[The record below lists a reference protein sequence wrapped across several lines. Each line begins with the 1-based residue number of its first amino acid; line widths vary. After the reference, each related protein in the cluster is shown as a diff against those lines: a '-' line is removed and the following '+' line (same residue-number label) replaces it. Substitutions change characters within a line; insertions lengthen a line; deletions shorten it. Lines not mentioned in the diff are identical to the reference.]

1 MLSKITERELKIFQT
16 LKNPI
21 SLSEILF
28 SDFDNLGEWN
38 KDKFGKIRICQ
49 YKMLSHD
56 SEYINDPKLSKKE
69 NFEIKKGMAE
79 SYNFGGRLTGK
90 SIISIVI
97 DVLNSIFNKTFKLG
111 VVASL
116 DADHVNSIMEKILG
130 ALENHKVLKQF
141 LMRPKRN
148 PYRIPLKN
156 GLLIESVNDNINS
169 KNPGGHF
176 FSKHVD
182 RIWREECSFL
192 TPVVSSKQL
201 MAQSELGCI
210 NRWSGMSTFTK
221 NSPVGKIFCKLE
233 NKSKII
239 NYPSY
244 VNPTFD
250 DKKDQDAIEEFEGR
264 ESPGYQ
270 IQILGKVI
278 EGFENTYDIE
288 RVRQC
293 YNEKKHVKSFEIN
306 KDNFYN
312 YKEIVIVDKPVNI
325 EKTFIALDV
334 GEGAAPTEIIVI
346 FLMNGIYYYTYNITT
361 MKLAPEEE
369 IELIDY
375 LMVTLGVNITAIDVT
390 SGGGKAI
397 ASALTKKYPK
407 PGQVIWISFNE
418 KLPIDYERDENSPT
432 GEYKRDGAGKL
443 IFKEEYVSVWSVQ
456 RLKVL
461 LYKQKMSIPKDY
473 KFDTQFSNII
483 SFKSGFRT
491 QFKGKGAD
499 HLHQAFTVFSISE
512 WQTENMIV
520 DSVETEKNS
529 LNF

>member
-1 MLSKITERELKIFQT
+1 MLSKITEQELKLYT
-16 LKNPI
+16 SLKNPI
-21 SLSEILF
+21 SISEILF
-28 SDFDNLGEWN
+28 SDFDILGEWN
-38 KDKFGKIRICQ
+38 KDKFGKIRLYQ
-49 YKMLSHD
+49 YSMLSHD
-56 SEYINDPKLSKKE
+56 SELIEDSNKTKKE
-69 NFEIKKGMAE
+69 NFELKRGMSE

-97 DVLNSIFNKTFKLG
+97 DVLTSIFNKTFKLG

-116 DADHVNSIMEKILG
+116 DADHVNSIMEKIVG
-130 ALENHKVLKQF
+130 ALETHKIMKLLHPKI
-141 LMRPKRN
+141 KRN
-148 PYRIPLKN
+148 PYRIPLAN
-156 GLLIESVNDNINS
+156 GCLIESVNDNVYS

-182 RIWREECSFL
+182 RLWREESSFL
-192 TPVVSSKQL
+192 TPQISGKQL

-221 NSPVGKIFCKLE
+221 NSPVGKIFFDLKQ
-233 NKSKII
+233 KSKII

-250 DKKDQDAIEEFEGR
+250 DKKDLDAINEFEGKS
-264 ESPGYQ
+264 SPGYQ

-293 YNEKKHVKSFEIN
+293 YDEDVNIKSFEVN
-306 KDNFYN
+306 KENFYN
-312 YKEIVIVDKPVNI
+312 FKEIIVADRPI
-325 EKTFIALDV
+325 TAEKTFIALDV
-334 GEGAAPTEIIVI
+334 GEGSAPTEIIVI
-346 FLMNGIYYYTYNITT
+346 FLIKGIYYYAYNITT
-361 MKLAPEEE
+361 TKLAPEEE
-369 IELIDY
+369 IELIDF
-375 LMVTLGVNITAIDVT
+375 LMVSLGANVTAIDVT

-397 ASALTKKYPK
+397 ASALTRKHSQ
-407 PGQVIWISFNE
+407 PGQVIWVSFNE
-418 KLPIDYERDENSPT
+418 KISIDYEMDEN
-432 GEYKRDGAGKL
+432 GDYKKDNAGNF

-456 RLKVL
+456 RLKTL
-461 LYKQKMSIPKDY
+461 LYKQKLSIPLCY

-499 HLHQAFTVFSISE
+499 HLHQAFTVWAIAE
-512 WQTENMIV
+512 WQTENLMV
-520 DSVETEKNS
+520 GSVETEKNS